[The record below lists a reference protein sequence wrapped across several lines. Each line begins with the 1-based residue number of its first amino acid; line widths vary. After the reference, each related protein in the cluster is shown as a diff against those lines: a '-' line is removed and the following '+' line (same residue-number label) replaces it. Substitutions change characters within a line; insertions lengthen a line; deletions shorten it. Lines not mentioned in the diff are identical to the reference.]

1 MSKAVLT
8 SGAVFLALALASG
21 PAAGQSG
28 VSVQLA
34 LDKPVDLNITDA
46 PISQVFLR
54 LTEATGVRF
63 VIGQDVYA
71 CLPYGDQTRLAVK
84 LKNVTLRNALSPMLT
99 PQAMEWRIE
108 KDAVRILPTA
118 PILRLIR
125 RATYE
130 ELLGLGRILSV
141 KLQPVDKGGLVLDQ
155 LRTATGN
162 KNLKL
167 NFHAK
172 TDKQEAAKAG
182 VQRADLALPCT
193 GAQWLDML
201 CHGRGWTWYIWGDE
215 VVILE
220 QKMQIHRQLQQQVS
234 LRYEGADL
242 TTVLLDLAHKARVL
256 LNMDPGVMDYVPVET
271 RKNFNLIMSEAT
283 IAQALAV
290 ISGATGLQFVTEN
303 QGIRIEAS
311 EKLRLALEQA
321 AGSSSKRSPFFLKTS
336 IPLSD
341 GSSLESY
348 IRADDLPAEI
358 QTIIN
363 AEKAR
368 LVEALLKKYN
378 ITTTQPATQPAE

>member
-8 SGAVFLALALASG
+8 SGAVLVALVLALASV

-46 PISQVFLR
+46 PISQVFQR
-54 LTEATGVRF
+54 LTQATGVRF
-63 VIGQDVYA
+63 IIGQDVYA

-99 PQAMEWRIE
+99 PQAMEWRID
-108 KDAVRILPTA
+108 KDSVRILPTA
-118 PILRLIR
+118 PLLRLIR

-141 KLQPVDKGGLVLDQ
+141 KLQPVSKAGLVVDQ

-162 KNLKL
+162 KALNLK
-167 NFHAK
+167 FHAK
-172 TDKQEAAKAG
+172 TDKKEAAKVG
-182 VQRADLALPCT
+182 IERANLALPCT

-201 CHGRGWTWYIWGDE
+201 CHGRGYTWFYRGDD
-215 VVILE
+215 VVIVE
-220 QKMQIHRQLQQQVS
+220 QKLQIQRQLQQPVS

-242 TTVLLDLAHKARVL
+242 TTVLLDLAHKARVQ
-256 LNMDPGVMDYVPVET
+256 LNMDPGVMDYVSVET

-283 IAQALAV
+283 IAQALEV

-311 EKLRLALEQA
+311 EKLKLSVEPV
-321 AGSSSKRSPFFLKTS
+321 AGSTTKRSPFFLKTS
-336 IPLSD
+336 IPLCD
-341 GSSLESY
+341 GSTLEAY
-348 IRADDLPAEI
+348 IRASDLPAEV

-363 AEKAR
+363 AEKAK

-378 ITTTQPATQPAE
+378 ITTTQPAE